1 MNTSEKNPPSEG
13 ESTAEDKSLKFGEKL
28 AFGAGEVANR
38 YGENGINDLATP
50 IYNTILK
57 LPPDTIGWVLG
68 LMRLW
73 DAITDPVMGYISD
86 NWKGK
91 FGRRKPFIL
100 LGAILMAIT
109 YPLIWFASPDWTAN
123 AKTIYLFCSA
133 IIFFTTY
140 TIYSVPFRALA
151 TEMTPDYS
159 ERTTIRVYSAFFSQ
173 TTLLFIPWIFP
184 LTQMERIQIGN
195 LVNFELPWADP
206 VSGIRFL
213 MGIASATILLAG
225 IVCSIFPKERYNKIA
240 AKQERVPFLP
250 SFLSLITD
258 KPFLMLHGIGIGLLS
273 SILLVGALGLYVN
286 MYYIWQGDTATG
298 STYQA
303 FVQNILQILGYL
315 MLFVISTFLAKMEK
329 KVLLSMALGFA
340 MIGSIA
346 RWFTYSQ
353 EIPQLVFLDPFF
365 FAPAYTTFW
374 AIFLSMLSDYCDYD
388 EYKNG
393 KRREGVFSAIS
404 GWMMKAGASVALIVA
419 GVVLQKT
426 GFNAELEG
434 AQTQATLTNMRLA
447 LVFLPV
453 TCLGFALLLSTTYP
467 LSKERMQSIR
477 EELESRRGRV

>member
-1 MNTSEKNPPSEG
+1 
-13 ESTAEDKSLKFGEKL
+13 
-28 AFGAGEVANR
+28 
-38 YGENGINDLATP
+38 
-50 IYNTILK
+50 
-57 LPPDTIGWVLG
+57 
-68 LMRLW
+68 
-73 DAITDPVMGYISD
+73 
-86 NWKGK
+86 
-91 FGRRKPFIL
+91 
-100 LGAILMAIT
+100 
-109 YPLIWFASPDWTAN
+109 
-123 AKTIYLFCSA
+123 
-133 IIFFTTY
+133 
-140 TIYSVPFRALA
+140 
-151 TEMTPDYS
+151 
-159 ERTTIRVYSAFFSQ
+159 
-173 TTLLFIPWIFP
+173 
-184 LTQMERIQIGN
+184 MERIQIGN